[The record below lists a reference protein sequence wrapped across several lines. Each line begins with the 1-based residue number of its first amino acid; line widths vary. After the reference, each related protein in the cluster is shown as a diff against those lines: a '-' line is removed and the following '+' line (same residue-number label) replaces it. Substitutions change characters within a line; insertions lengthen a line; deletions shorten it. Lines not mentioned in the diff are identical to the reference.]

1 MSVIIEFA
9 MFPTDKG
16 ESVSQQVSRVID
28 MIRQQPFH
36 YQLTAMGTII
46 ETEELSQALAIVQK
60 AHDILAEDSNR
71 IYASI
76 KLDIRKDQVNRMEQ
90 KIQSIVSKIG
100 SVNTDKQDNMQ

>member
-16 ESVSQQVSRVID
+16 ESVSEQVSRVID

-46 ETEELSQALAIVQK
+46 ETEELSQALEIVQK
-60 AHDILAEDSNR
+60 AHDILAEDANR

-76 KLDIRKDQVNRMEQ
+76 KLDIRKGQNNRMEH
-90 KIQSIVSKIG
+90 KVQSIVSKIG
-100 SVNTDKQDNMQ
+100 SVNAGRPDNL

>member
-16 ESVSQQVSRVID
+16 SSVSAQVSRVID

-46 ETEELSQALAIVQK
+46 ETDELSQALDIIQK
-60 AHDILAEDSNR
+60 AHDVLAEDADR

-76 KLDIRKDQVNRMEQ
+76 KLDIRKGQKDRMGK
-90 KIQSIVSKIG
+90 KIQSIVSKVG
-100 SVNTDKQDNMQ
+100 AVNTGRQDEL

>member
-16 ESVSQQVSRVID
+16 ESVSHQVSRVID
-28 MIRQQPFH
+28 MISHQPFH

-46 ETEELSQALAIVQK
+46 ETEKLSQALEIVQK
-60 AHDILAEDSNR
+60 AHDILAEDANR

-76 KLDIRKDQVNRMEQ
+76 KLDIRKGQNNRMEN

-100 SVNTDKQDNMQ
+100 SVNTDKQDNL

>member
-16 ESVSQQVSRVID
+16 SSVSVQVSRVID

-46 ETEELSQALAIVQK
+46 ETDELSQALDIIQK
-60 AHDILAEDSNR
+60 AHDVLAEDADR

-76 KLDIRKDQVNRMEQ
+76 KLDIRKGQGNRMEH

-100 SVNTDKQDNMQ
+100 SVNTDKLD

>member
-16 ESVSQQVSRVID
+16 SSVSAQVSRVIA
-28 MIRQQPFH
+28 MIRKQPFH

-46 ETEELSQALAIVQK
+46 ETDELSQALDIIQK
-60 AHDILAEDSNR
+60 AHDVLAEDADR

-76 KLDIRKDQVNRMEQ
+76 KLDIRKGQGNRMEH

-100 SVNTDKQDNMQ
+100 SVNTDKLD

>member
-16 ESVSQQVSRVID
+16 TSVSQQVSRVID

-46 ETEELSQALAIVQK
+46 ETDELSQALEIVQK
-60 AHDILAEDSNR
+60 AHDILSEDASR
-71 IYASI
+71 IYATI
-76 KLDIRKDQVNRMEQ
+76 KLDIRKGHNNRMEQ

-100 SVNTDKQDNMQ
+100 SVNTGIQDDL